1 MHEIA
6 EDAEGEDKWEVV
18 SSDSVIQRRKLQEAT
33 DWPLSARGIEEKR
46 LIAEKH
52 KGKDNL
58 KSRIAQGE
66 KVDVSNEW
74 SWDAEKE
81 SDISQWLGMP
91 KEEFKQS
98 HSFGDDSGVMSEVDI
113 VEFLRKILHALHEGH
128 QREPSALPL
137 SLRLRR
143 GLRLLR
149 VGRLP

>member
-1 MHEIA
+1 MDMSGNILREKKIVQGTGMHEIA

-113 VEFLRKILHALHEGH
+113 VELDDGKRNSVVKEQVFA
-128 QREPSALPL
+128 Q
-137 SLRLRR
+137 
-143 GLRLLR
+143 
-149 VGRLP
+149 